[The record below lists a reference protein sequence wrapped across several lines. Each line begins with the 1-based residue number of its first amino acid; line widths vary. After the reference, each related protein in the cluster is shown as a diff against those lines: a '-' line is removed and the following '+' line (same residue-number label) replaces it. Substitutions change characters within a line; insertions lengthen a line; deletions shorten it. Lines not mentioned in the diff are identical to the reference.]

1 MSIIDIEKTFF
12 FSSSAANRARNIHA
26 SGSAFEV
33 TLDTPVTVPPGAL
46 NCSIECRSA
55 NIWFIMP
62 NISKVFN
69 NNRLYFRY
77 DPSIIGGATEININ
91 DVEFGPGAVDPGA
104 ITVPTQPPAPPP
116 IDLVI
121 VPIVAVVPSTGWDY
135 LELPDGL
142 YSVNDLNTSLKRLIG
157 YKRIPGTL
165 TRFSTNSIT
174 ISANPSTQ
182 HIVIEMDPGFIL
194 GTMQFENNICHTLGI
209 TKLDNDSTG
218 VQYTHDNDYWEAD
231 STAGLTPINSFLL
244 HSDLIE
250 NGLGVNNGVANIL
263 TEIQLSGPPGSFLTY
278 RPYLPYRLDGNHLKF
293 SNRDT
298 VKFYLTD
305 DQNRPLD
312 MFGEAYS
319 FSIVVRYSIDVSAS
333 MNTGYTQT
341 FRRS

>member
-12 FSSSAANRARNIHA
+12 FSSSAANGARNIHA

-33 TLDTPVTVPPGAL
+33 TLDTPVTVPPGDL

-62 NISKVFN
+62 NISKVFK

-77 DPSIIGGATEININ
+77 DPSIIGGVTEVNIN
-91 DVEFGPGAVDPGA
+91 DVVFGDPTGGVNA
-104 ITVPTQPPAPPP
+104 EP
-116 IDLVI
+116 
-121 VPIVAVVPSTGWDY
+121 VPIVVPSTGWDY

-250 NGLGVNNGVANIL
+250 NGLRVNNGVANIL

-305 DQNRPLD
+305 DQNRPID

-319 FSIVVRYSIDVSAS
+319 FSIVVRYSVDVSAT
-333 MNTGYTQT
+333 MNTGSTQT

>member
-12 FSSSAANRARNIHA
+12 FSSAAANGARNIHA

-33 TLDTPVTVPPGAL
+33 TLDTPVIVPPGAL

-62 NISKVFN
+62 NISKVFK

-77 DPSIIGGATEININ
+77 DPSIIGGDINLN
-91 DVEFGPGAVDPGA
+91 NVVFGDANGGVA
-104 ITVPTQPPAPPP
+104 
-116 IDLVI
+116 
-121 VPIVAVVPSTGWDY
+121 PIVAVVPSTGWDY

-250 NGLGVNNGVANIL
+250 NGLRVNNGVANIL

-305 DQNRPLD
+305 HQNRTLD

-319 FSIVVRYSIDVSAS
+319 FSIVVRYSVDVSAA

>member
-12 FSSSAANRARNIHA
+12 FSSSAANGARNIHA

-62 NISKVFN
+62 NISKVFK

-77 DPSIIGGATEININ
+77 DPSIIGGDINLN
-91 DVEFGPGAVDPGA
+91 NVVFGDANGGVA
-104 ITVPTQPPAPPP
+104 
-116 IDLVI
+116 
-121 VPIVAVVPSTGWDY
+121 PIVAVVPSTGWDY

-209 TKLDNDSTG
+209 TKLDNDSFG

-250 NGLGVNNGVANIL
+250 NGLRVNNGVANIL

-305 DQNRPLD
+305 DQNRPID

-319 FSIVVRYSIDVSAS
+319 FSIVVRYSVDVSAA